1 MRYHTDA
8 KRRRHARDITRTQR
22 GDATRASET
31 RRMRLTHGPHARAD
45 APPPPRR
52 NPRRANRR
60 AERRRMISRATT
72 VAIAPNARAQTHAR
86 QRRAPSVRAST
97 SAPTLGGRRSAIVG
111 GGAVA
116 LDKRAMATRAE
127 RRRVVTCVKT
137 KRCARERGRTRR
149 KRRRANAGGGG
160 MNERARERE
169 RVCRRR
175 ERERGREGETRCGR
189 DAVPEGAKER
199 G

>member
-1 MRYHTDA
+1 
-8 KRRRHARDITRTQR
+8 
-22 GDATRASET
+22 
-31 RRMRLTHGPHARAD
+31 
-45 APPPPRR
+45 
-52 NPRRANRR
+52 
-60 AERRRMISRATT
+60 MISRATT

-116 LDKRAMATRAE
+116 LEQRAMATRAE

-160 MNERARERE
+160 DE
-169 RVCRRR
+169 
-175 ERERGREGETRCGR
+175 
-189 DAVPEGAKER
+189 
-199 G
+199 